1 MTARA
6 ARIYLTPRLG
16 CIELDGTDISR
27 FVQAVTIEGTAG
39 QPTELTL
46 RTVLPMVD
54 VDGEFEVAVDDATAT
69 ALVALGWTPPDGQQ
83 VGGTEQPRAW
93 QHQCGRLVA
102 GTDESFCPGCRY
114 EVKPREIEARY
125 ILMQMPSYA
134 APSACTCPEQSDP
147 PFHYDLCPLGC

>member
-6 ARIYLTPRLG
+6 ARIHLTPRMG
-16 CIELDGTDISR
+16 RIELDGTDIIR
-27 FVQAVTIEGTAG
+27 LVQAVTVQGTAG
-39 QPTELTL
+39 EPAELTL
-46 RTVLPMVD
+46 RIVLPVVD
-54 VDGEFEVAVDDATAT
+54 VDGEFAVAVDDATAT
-69 ALVALGWTPPDGQQ
+69 ALVALGWTPPETQAIQAG
-83 VGGTEQPRAW
+83 QPRAW

-125 ILMQMPSYA
+125 ILMQTPSYA

-147 PFHYDLCPLGC
+147 PFHYDLCPLGR